1 LSSTVPR
8 NNCYAYAIQHLSQN
22 GTPYK
27 LQPGDLSG
35 LKNTDFSL
43 ATCHPAHARILRD
56 LVTRKRGYQVPPDAP
71 CKQGYGKIALMLSPS
86 TDYHLLRL
94 NKDVVYPLERG
105 ETVQRVATKFRV
117 PVRNVVPMTK
127 GRVRVK
133 DAWVYSHKR
142 GLAYPPTLYDAKGKM
157 IFDPRTANLDY
168 GDLNYS
174 RYCSSFCVKQKPCAR
189 STTFHAKRKK
199 STTPPS
205 RAKKGL

>member
-1 LSSTVPR
+1 MVPR
-8 NNCYAYAIQHLSQN
+8 NNCYAYAIQHLSKG

-43 ATCHPAHARILRD
+43 TTCHPAHARVLRD
-56 LVTRKRGYQVPPDAP
+56 LVASKRGYQVHPDVP
-71 CKQGYGKIALMLSPS
+71 CTSGYGKIALMLSPS
-86 TDYHLLRL
+86 TDFHLLRL

-105 ETVQRVATKFRV
+105 ETARRVATRFRV
-117 PVRNVVPMTK
+117 PLKNVEPMAR

-142 GLAYPPTLYDAKGKM
+142 GLAYPPTLYDAKGKL
-157 IFDPRTANLDY
+157 ITDPRTADLNY

-174 RYCSSFCVKQKPCAR
+174 RYCSSYCVKQKPCAR
-189 STTFHAKRKK
+189 ATTFHAKRK
-199 STTPPS
+199 SGGTAR
-205 RAKKGL
+205 RAK